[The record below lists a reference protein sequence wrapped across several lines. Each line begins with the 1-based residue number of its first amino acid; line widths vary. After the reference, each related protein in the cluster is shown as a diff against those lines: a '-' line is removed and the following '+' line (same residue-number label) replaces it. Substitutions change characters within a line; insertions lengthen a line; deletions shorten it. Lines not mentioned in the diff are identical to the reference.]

1 MGGDNAVTRA
11 WETAGSGAA
20 GTSSTGP
27 DAGTSG
33 ASGAMGADSSRRCS
47 SWPREDDRAGE
58 VRALA
63 PPFLAEE
70 GAVTVPSFLFFATG
84 NGLDSQRRKSGSSD
98 MSENKMEVEH
108 LLIYR
113 DIFPLGELE
122 A

>member
-1 MGGDNAVTRA
+1 MGGGDVVTKA
-11 WETAGSGAA
+11 WETAGSRAA

-58 VRALA
+58 VRVLA

-70 GAVTVPSFLFFATG
+70 GAVTVPSFLFFAAG
-84 NGLDSQRRKSGSSD
+84 SGLGSQRRKSGSSD
-98 MSENKMEVEH
+98 KSENKMEVEH
-108 LLIYR
+108 LLIHR
-113 DIFPLGELE
+113 DILPLRKPE